1 MSLVSFRRTV
11 SYNPPCALIQVKHME
26 GFWNDVFDGAL
37 YNCHHQNKKIY
48 VFKKKVYPVVLQRLG
63 ELMSGVTEDAL
74 AACDG

>member
-1 MSLVSFRRTV
+1 
-11 SYNPPCALIQVKHME
+11 ME

-63 ELMSGVTEDAL
+63 ELMSGVTEDAV